1 MKSHKSTSNLQPR
14 PPFLLLTCY
23 VSFRQSLSMSQVK
36 GVLRAGN
43 RKLQKKAR
51 EESDAREATLDALRL
66 MPVIPTNLKNR
77 HA

>member
-1 MKSHKSTSNLQPR
+1 MKSH
-14 PPFLLLTCY
+14 TCY
-23 VSFRQSLSMSQVK
+23 VVSFRQSLSMSQVK

-51 EESDAREATLDALRL
+51 EESDAREATLDAL

-77 HA
+77 HG

>member
-23 VSFRQSLSMSQVK
+23 VVSFRQSLSMSQVK

-51 EESDAREATLDALRL
+51 EESDAREATLDAL

-77 HA
+77 HG